1 MEKPGW
7 RSFRVAAGS
16 LVALA
21 EMPQPDAAVGGA
33 GGERPAL
40 RDPALGRRG
49 RERRDPPDG
58 GGVREKPPNGEG
70 VGNRRAAVDRRARV
84 PQKHASVRVRDGE
97 HGAARVERARDGV
110 GEGDAGR
117 GLGRRRRGSPA
128 TGQTAFAA
136 PRLGS
141 IGSGKCAPVRERPPF
156 EDAHDAV
163 ARGHGDVGAADGH
176 GPTPTD
182 PRVDPTLHAFA
193 PPKHAQDTL
202 LGQGVQRVAVAK
214 NLRRIRHRGV
224 AFKPRSRFQ
233 TGEVVGLASL
243 LPVGARARR
252 AHGDPRVR
260 RVTPDVDV
268 LGPALDQPEDSL
280 VRAAARQLAI
290 LGVKRTRLV
299 VRTSRRH
306 GPHLEV
312 SYSRGHE
319 SGAGRVE
326 RYGAKVAG
334 GVVGA
339 KVSRQ
344 ARPLAPV
351 PERDVPVVVR
361 SQRQHPGVVARAERD
376 GDDAVP
382 VPSENGERAA
392 GVGAPDDGG
401 GLMAAL
407 ASRDEGSGDCFVTF
421 AHAGE
426 CDAREWLA
434 AVVARAR

>member
-7 RSFRVAAGS
+7 SFPVAAGS

-21 EMPQPDAAVGGA
+21 EMPQPDAAVGGT
-33 GGERPAL
+33 GGERPAR
-40 RDPALGRRG
+40 RDAALGRRG

-58 GGVREKPPNGEG
+58 GGVREKALNGD
-70 VGNRRAAVDRRARV
+70 GNRRAAVDRRARV

-117 GLGRRRRGSPA
+117 GLGRRRRRGN
-128 TGQTAFAA
+128 QTAFVA

-141 IGSGKCAPVRERPPF
+141 IGPGKRAPVGERSPL

-163 ARGHGDVGAADGH
+163 ARGHGDVGPTDGH
-176 GPTPTD
+176 RTAPTD
-182 PRVDPTLHAFA
+182 PRVDPTLDAFA
-193 PPKHAQDTL
+193 PSKHAQDTL

-214 NLRRIRHRGV
+214 RVRRIRRRVVAPGV
-224 AFKPRSRFQ
+224 
-233 TGEVVGLASL
+233 GV
-243 LPVGARARR
+243 RARR

-260 RVTPDVDV
+260 RVAPDVDV

-280 VRAAARQLAI
+280 VLRAAARQLAI

-299 VRTSRRH
+299 VRTPRWH

-312 SYSRGHE
+312 SHSRRHE
-319 SGAGRVE
+319 RGAGRVE

-426 CDAREWLA
+426 CDARERLA
-434 AVVARAR
+434 TGRRAR